1 MKTLT
6 VRGKDHSYPIY
17 IGNQL
22 LEKLPSFLKQHQI
35 ETDRK
40 LMIVTDVHVA
50 PLYAGKLRDRLE
62 KAGYKTG
69 ISVVEAGEK
78 SKSLQVLEHLV
89 GECLQFGLDRRSVIL
104 ALGGGVVGDLAGF
117 LAASYMRGIPFV
129 QLPTTLLAHDS
140 SVGGKV
146 AVNHP
151 MGKNYIGAFH
161 QPLMVV
167 FDVGCL
173 KSLPLREWRSGMAEV
188 IKHGLIRDASF
199 IKWLDEHRDLL
210 FALDSDAMMESV
222 YRGCEIKAAV
232 VSQDERESGIRA
244 ILNYGHTIGHALEA
258 VSGYRVYTHGEAIS
272 IGMAGAVKLST
283 RLLET
288 DQKLVLETEEILKS
302 FGLPTVCTH
311 SWRVESLIHS
321 MKRDKKAQKGKYVF
335 VLARDIGKVEIVR
348 DVPEKEIQYVLHEL
362 LPDREAVDNV

>member
-6 VRGKDHSYPIY
+6 VHGKDHSYPIY
-17 IGNQL
+17 IGNHL
-22 LEKLPSFLKQHQI
+22 LEKLPSLFKQHHI

-40 LMIVTDVHVA
+40 LMIVTDTHVA

-62 KAGYKTG
+62 KAGFQAG
-69 ISVVEAGEK
+69 ITVVEAGEK

-89 GECLQFGLDRRSVIL
+89 GECLKFGLDRRSVIL

-161 QPLMVV
+161 QPLTVV
-167 FDVGCL
+167 FDVGLL
-173 KSLPLREWRSGMAEV
+173 KTLPARQWRSGMAEV

-199 IKWLDEHRDLL
+199 VQWLYENRDLL
-210 FALDSDAMMESV
+210 LALDSDAMMESV
-222 YRGCEIKAAV
+222 YRGCEVKAAV
-232 VSQDERESGIRA
+232 VSQDEKESGIRA

-258 VSGYRVYTHGEAIS
+258 VSGYQVYTHGEAIS
-272 IGMAGAVKLST
+272 IGMAGAAKLSE
-283 RLLET
+283 RMLGT
-288 DQKLVLETEEILKS
+288 DKEVVRKTEEILKV
-302 FGLPTVCTH
+302 FGLPTVCTD
-311 SWRVESLIHS
+311 SWSVESLIHT

-335 VLARDIGKVEIVR
+335 VLARDIGEVEIVR
-348 DVPEKEIQYVLHEL
+348 DVPEEEIKNVLHHL
-362 LPDREAVDNV
+362 LPDREAGL